1 MIKQES
7 PNFVAS
13 FYAPNPMEVTYWIDL
28 STDANGNVIKSYT
41 GNDWLPVN
49 YFTNTDQSVEIK
61 KLKQEIADEVNRAK
75 QAEQKLTNDL
85 NGKANKSTTL
95 AGYGITN
102 AYTKLETDAKAI
114 EIAQAECAR
123 LVASAPETLNTLD
136 EIAAALGDDPNFAT
150 TITNQLGTKAN
161 KSTTLAGYGITNA
174 YTKLETDAK
183 AIEIA
188 QAECARLV
196 ASAPETLNT
205 LDEIAA
211 ALGDDPNFATTIT
224 NQLGTKANKS
234 DVYTKSEANNKI
246 NTAVANK
253 VTSTDVTQIKIVDEI
268 PEVGSQTPGILYIK
282 LSAA

>member
-1 MIKQES
+1 MIKQEN

-49 YFTNTDQSVEIK
+49 YFTNEVK

-95 AGYGITN
+95 AGYGIN
-102 AYTKLETDAKAI
+102 DAYTKLETDAKAI

-136 EIAAALGDDPNFAT
+136 EIAAALGDN
-150 TITNQLGTKAN
+150 
-161 KSTTLAGYGITNA
+161 
-174 YTKLETDAK
+174 
-183 AIEIA
+183 
-188 QAECARLV
+188 
-196 ASAPETLNT
+196 
-205 LDEIAA
+205 
-211 ALGDDPNFATTIT
+211 PNFATTIT

-253 VTSTDVTQIKIVDEI
+253 VTSTDVTQIKVVNEI

-282 LSAA
+282 LSA

>member
-1 MIKQES
+1 MIKQEN

-95 AGYGITN
+95 AGYGIN
-102 AYTKLETDAKAI
+102 DAYTKLETDAKAI
-114 EIAQAECAR
+114 KIAQAECAR

-136 EIAAALGDDPNFAT
+136 EIYDRLPDD
-150 TITNQLGTKAN
+150 Q
-161 KSTTLAGYGITNA
+161 
-174 YTKLETDAK
+174 EK
-183 AIEIA
+183 AIYYVLGACSNVQHELSDILRKTNVAEMLKSPEQAFNHANEYSQGLQNKYLKEKMKKPSSLQELMNLRKQLNNLTKEIG
-188 QAECARLV
+188 LK
-196 ASAPETLNT
+196 L
-205 LDEIAA
+205 
-211 ALGDDPNFATTIT
+211 
-224 NQLGTKANKS
+224 
-234 DVYTKSEANNKI
+234 I
-246 NTAVANK
+246 N
-253 VTSTDVTQIKIVDEI
+253 D
-268 PEVGSQTPGILYIK
+268 
-282 LSAA
+282 

>member
-1 MIKQES
+1 MIKQEN

-95 AGYGITN
+95 AGYGITD

-123 LVASAPETLNTLD
+123 LVAS
-136 EIAAALGDDPNFAT
+136 
-150 TITNQLGTKAN
+150 
-161 KSTTLAGYGITNA
+161 
-174 YTKLETDAK
+174 
-183 AIEIA
+183 
-188 QAECARLV
+188 
-196 ASAPETLNT
+196 
-205 LDEIAA
+205 
-211 ALGDDPNFATTIT
+211 
-224 NQLGTKANKS
+224 
-234 DVYTKSEANNKI
+234 
-246 NTAVANK
+246 AVANK

-282 LSAA
+282 LSA

>member
-1 MIKQES
+1 MIKQEN
-7 PNFVAS
+7 PNFLAS
-13 FYAPNPMEVTYWIDL
+13 VYAPNPMEVTYWIDL

-95 AGYGITN
+95 AGYGIN
-102 AYTKLETDAKAI
+102 DA
-114 EIAQAECAR
+114 
-123 LVASAPETLNTLD
+123 
-136 EIAAALGDDPNFAT
+136 
-150 TITNQLGTKAN
+150 
-161 KSTTLAGYGITNA
+161 
-174 YTKLETDAK
+174 
-183 AIEIA
+183 
-188 QAECARLV
+188 
-196 ASAPETLNT
+196 
-205 LDEIAA
+205 
-211 ALGDDPNFATTIT
+211 
-224 NQLGTKANKS
+224 
-234 DVYTKSEANNKI
+234 YTKSEANNKI